1 MTAETLEQKIL
12 IACSGSL
19 GTAICHVQPPDL
31 VRGKKAVFLDSL
43 QNGVV
48 SGSELILYLNE
59 LRPCELRA
67 LFLFAC
73 FCYNT

>member
-48 SGSELILYLNE
+48 LPPYPICRTEKQSV
-59 LRPCELRA
+59 
-67 LFLFAC
+67 
-73 FCYNT
+73 

>member
-12 IACSGSL
+12 IACSGRL

-67 LFLFAC
+67 LFLDSARARR
-73 FCYNT
+73 